1 MVQNFGGL
9 TYESALC
16 VCVRVCVASPGF
28 TYDRSIGEFVLTHPD
43 IQIPK
48 RGKIYSMNEAN
59 RWNWD
64 KPLQEYVTALQTAQC
79 ETKSQ
84 YSSRYIGSMVGDV
97 HRTLLYGG
105 IFGAARPPLHRLCL
119 RSHPCSRLSCHARP
133 LRLPFEHRQ
142 LPAMPSTSVQRFQWQ
157 IQSSVLRSL
166 TGGDDFLC
174 AGYPADT
181 KNVNGKLR
189 LLYEAAPMSFL
200 IEQVPVPAVGML
212 PLCNMLPRPA
222 PRLGPDRFARRNP

>member
-1 MVQNFGGL
+1 M
-9 TYESALC
+9 ALFWGET
-16 VCVRVCVASPGF
+16 GF
-28 TYDRSIGEFVLTHPD
+28 TYDRAIGEFVLTHPD

-64 KPLQEYVTALQTAQC
+64 KPLQEYVTALQTGQG
-79 ETKSQ
+79 ETKTQ

-105 IFGAARPPLHRLCL
+105 IFGLPSPYPTPFPIVSRPWSIISALKLLRFCVGASVGERGVVQERSAAQATLEVDLEIM
-119 RSHPCSRLSCHARP
+119 SRTP
-133 LRLPFEHRQ
+133 
-142 LPAMPSTSVQRFQWQ
+142 W
-157 IQSSVLRSL
+157 
-166 TGGDDFLC
+166 C

-200 IEQVPVPAVGML
+200 IEQVVPS
-212 PLCNMLPRPA
+212 LCIS
-222 PRLGPDRFARRNP
+222 